1 MNFNELFQKMRDLD
15 QPVTE
20 EPNEGNAFSGALDAA
35 KDAGKDEFEVDG
47 KTFQVKEDDVE
58 ECGMGPMPSMNQE
71 QQDTV
76 TMNLSMNG
84 SGSGGIRDLL
94 DILKN
99 IDGEDGGEEQLGKL
113 MGKMDKEPIIGDADM
128 PMDEYANSPDEAYG
142 TVGDVTP
149 TGNDLH
155 SKGAE
160 AEKVNG
166 GGNPFDVSEELVN
179 RLASM
184 YESIKSRDNV
194 NETLN
199 EFDVSLMQPTNA
211 GFNSMFGANISGTP
225 EVKAIIK
232 TMKPEDYVETNKF
245 KQEYPSAD
253 TYLEK
258 NKWRDVVMGRQHQ
271 DMYNFV
277 QRYNRDNNNLSIAQ
291 WLEKAKNSI
300 KGAVTGQPAEPV
312 SYNAARFDP
321 TTAKTHGYGMDTT
334 KPEKAFPMKESN
346 EIVKL
351 SKMLNG

>member
-1 MNFNELFQKMRDLD
+1 MNFNELFQKMRELD

-113 MGKMDKEPIIGDADM
+113 MGKMGKEPIIGDADM

-142 TVGDVTP
+142 TVGDVTQ
-149 TGNDLH
+149 TGNDIH
-155 SKGAE
+155 SKGSE
-160 AEKVNG
+160 APKVNG
-166 GGNPFDVSEELVN
+166 GGNPFGVDEELVN

-199 EFDVSLMQPTNA
+199 EFDVKLYQPHNLE
-211 GFNSMFGANISGTP
+211 FNNLPSRTP
-225 EVKAIIK
+225 EVEAVIK
-232 TMKPEDYVETNKF
+232 TMKPDDYLMYNKYIQTNPAPKLGDKDF
-245 KQEYPSAD
+245 MGWNSLGVSYRKQDE
-253 TYLEK
+253 
-258 NKWRDVVMGRQHQ
+258 
-271 DMYNFV
+271 YNFV

-291 WLEKAKNSI
+291 WIEKGKNAI
-300 KGAVTGQPAEPV
+300 KGAVTGRPAEPV
-312 SYNAARFDP
+312 SYQASRTTSHIAP
-321 TTAKTHGYGMDTT
+321 TTA
-334 KPEKAFPMKESN
+334 EKEFPMKESN
-346 EIVKL
+346 EIVAL

>member
-1 MNFNELFQKMRDLD
+1 MNFNELFQKMRELD

-113 MGKMDKEPIIGDADM
+113 MGKMGKEPIIGDADM

-166 GGNPFDVSEELVN
+166 GGNPFGVDEDLVN

-184 YESIKSRDNV
+184 YESIKSRDTV

-199 EFDVSLMQPTNA
+199 EFDVKLMQPSNANTNR
-211 GFNSMFGANISGTP
+211 MFGAHIAGTP
-225 EVKAIIK
+225 EVKAIVAQ
-232 TMKPEDYVETNKF
+232 MKPEDYVETNKF
-245 KQEYPSAD
+245 KQQYPSAD

-321 TTAKTHGYGMDTT
+321 NARGYGQDVT

>member
-1 MNFNELFQKMRDLD
+1 MNFNELFQKMRELDVPVSEELKGNQDELDTDKDGDIEADDLKD
-15 QPVTE
+15 
-20 EPNEGNAFSGALDAA
+20 LRA
-35 KDAGKDEFEVDG
+35 KKEVD
-47 KTFQVKEDDVE
+47 EDVVD
-58 ECGMGPMPSMNQE
+58 ECGLGPMPSMNQE

-99 IDGEDGGEEQLGKL
+99 IDGEDGGGEQLGKL
-113 MGKMDKEPIIGDADM
+113 MGKMDKEPIIGNVDM
-128 PMDEYANSPDEAYG
+128 PMDEYANSPDEVYG
-142 TVGDVTP
+142 TVGDVTQ
-149 TGNDLH
+149 TGNDIH

-160 AEKVNG
+160 APKVNG
-166 GGNPFDVSEELVN
+166 GGNPFGVDEDLVN

-184 YESIKSRDNV
+184 YESIKSRDTV

-199 EFDVSLMQPTNA
+199 EFDVKLMQPSNANTNR
-211 GFNSMFGANISGTP
+211 MFGAHIAGTP
-225 EVKAIIK
+225 EVKAIVAQ
-232 TMKPEDYVETNKF
+232 MKPEDYVETNKF
-245 KQEYPSAD
+245 KQQYPSAD

-300 KGAVTGQPAEPV
+300 KGAVTGQSAEPV

-321 TTAKTHGYGMDTT
+321 NARGYGQDVT

-346 EIVKL
+346 EIVAL

>member
-99 IDGEDGGEEQLGKL
+99 IDGNDGSDEQLGKL
-113 MGKMDKEPIIGDADM
+113 MGKMDKEPIIGDVDM
-128 PMDEYANSPDEAYG
+128 PMDEYANTPDEVYG
-142 TVGDVTP
+142 TVGDVTQ
-149 TGNDLH
+149 TGNDIH

-160 AEKVNG
+160 APKVNG
-166 GGNPFDVSEELVN
+166 GGNPFGVDEDLVN

-199 EFDVSLMQPTNA
+199 EFDVKLYQPHNLE
-211 GFNSMFGANISGTP
+211 FNQFGAKPP
-225 EVKAIIK
+225 EVEAVIK
-232 TMKPEDYVETNKF
+232 TMKPDDYIMYNKYMQTNPAPKLADKDF
-245 KQEYPSAD
+245 YNWNSVGVSYKKQDE
-253 TYLEK
+253 
-258 NKWRDVVMGRQHQ
+258 
-271 DMYNFV
+271 YNFV

-291 WLEKAKNSI
+291 WIEKGKNAI
-300 KGAVTGQPAEPV
+300 KGAVTGRPAEPT
-312 SYNAARFDP
+312 SYQASRNTSTIAP
-321 TTAKTHGYGMDTT
+321 TT
-334 KPEKAFPMKESN
+334 PEKEFPMKESN